1 MKWFLLFNKNMQVN
15 YMGYDQRNEVL
26 DLSKN
31 IKKSIRKYFED
42 KNIFTEGIDPR
53 HAAFREEDIEDIV
66 GTLTLDFL
74 REQVEKQRSGIP
86 HSE

>member
-53 HAAFREEDIEDIV
+53 YAAYREEDIEDIV
-66 GTLTLDFL
+66 GILTQEFL

-86 HSE
+86 HCE

>member
-42 KNIFTEGIDPR
+42 KNIFTEGIDHR
-53 HAAFREEDIEDIV
+53 YSAFREEDIEDIV

-86 HSE
+86 HCE

>member
-1 MKWFLLFNKNMQVN
+1 MQVN

-42 KNIFTEGIDPR
+42 KNIDGLGEVF
-53 HAAFREEDIEDIV
+53 FK
-66 GTLTLDFL
+66 
-74 REQVEKQRSGIP
+74 EKL
-86 HSE
+86 